1 MKRQQPKPRKV
12 KLVKSSYQPSKVE
25 LQEEVK
31 LDCSFDEL
39 FQAMFQPVDVEWIER
54 PEKRD

>member
-1 MKRQQPKPRKV
+1 M
-12 KLVKSSYQPSKVE
+12 KSSYQPSKVE
-25 LQEEVK
+25 LEEEVK